1 MYDYE
6 NYKQLF
12 SMTLQQKLKYRIKG
26 NIYVKVTLDDALLV
40 VISQEGETI
49 FKKFI
54 NNISDKIQN
63 GLTTDYCVYEVM
75 KEYRQVVID
84 IAVERYFY

>member
-1 MYDYE
+1 MYDD
-6 NYKQLF
+6 YKQLF

-40 VISQEGETI
+40 VISQNGETI

-54 NNISDKIQN
+54 DNISDKIRN
-63 GLTTDYCVYEVM
+63 GLTTDYCAYEVV
-75 KEYRQVVID
+75 KEYREVVI
-84 IAVERYFY
+84 EMTMEQYFY